1 MTESDQSKKAILI
14 ADDSLYY
21 RQSMRKYLQ
30 EDYIIYDTATAEA
43 TLRTL
48 QEHDDISL
56 VFIDLAL
63 PAEGGLSVMRHM
75 QQDSTLRAIP
85 IISMTSSLESSV
97 TIEALQQ
104 GAVDVMVKP
113 LNLAVMKCKTD
124 SILNRSAD
132 TKTLESI
139 RQVRKELKLAD
150 TDEKSGLYTRN
161 AFVRYTRQYLQE
173 HPSEKLILMRWDID
187 NFKVYNDINGVKAGD
202 EYLRK
207 VGLYYLNHSEN
218 SKDLVLY
225 GRYNAEHFVSLRKA
239 ELFNPKLVL
248 SDIYTLLHDI
258 SPDFDFSVRIGL
270 YAIDNPAVDV
280 SLMCDRADMALQ
292 SLKQNYQL
300 TYAWYDES
308 MRKDLVNEHELI
320 NATKPALD
328 NHEFI
333 IYYQPI
339 VNCSARTVVK
349 AEALVRWM
357 SPAKGLISPGVFIP
371 VLEKS
376 GLIYELDKYVWD
388 NVCRT
393 IRGWKDKG
401 LNVPSISVNI
411 SRIDFYH
418 HDIYDSISGLIE
430 KYDLE
435 PSYLNLEVTESAY
448 MDDPSQLSEVIQKL
462 RSSGFR
468 IEMDDFGSGYSSL
481 NTLKNMPVDSVKLDM
496 NFINDNTGTKAE
508 NHKGGKIL
516 SSVVR
521 MVHDIGL
528 PIVAEGVET
537 EFEAEYLKSI
547 GCYLMQGY
555 YFSKPL
561 PETELLAFIA
571 DKELSDTDALKERIG
586 KMDTIDFL
594 EATPQS
600 TLLFNTF
607 IGGAGIVEYTKNTL
621 SGLRLNDMFF
631 KIIGV
636 SRETYDPYLYDM
648 MQRITPR
655 CRPIMQ
661 DALQKAIDTQEE
673 SYCEIRTLP
682 FNDGSEGS
690 WLACRMRYLSKKA
703 EGHLLFLSIENI
715 TKQKT
720 AALSDSLYKSI
731 FMNVPAGVAVYKMD
745 SDQSISL
752 QYVSDACCK
761 LFNASKEEFF
771 QAVKNG
777 QTYGLMPT
785 ASDSAMNA
793 SVESSSSSIPFMH
806 VKRKDGSWF
815 WLKTIINL

>member
-1 MTESDQSKKAILI
+1 MTESSTKKKSILI

-30 EDYIIYDTATAEA
+30 DDYIIYDAANIKD
-43 TLRTL
+43 TL
-48 QEHDDISL
+48 QILHDHDDISL
-56 VFIDLAL
+56 VIIDLAL
-63 PAEGGLSVMRHM
+63 PDSGGFALMQQM

-85 IISMTSSLESSV
+85 LAAMTSSLESSV
-97 TIEALQQ
+97 TIQALQQ
-104 GAVDVMVKP
+104 GAVDVLVKP
-113 LNLAVMKCKTD
+113 LNLAVMKCKAD
-124 SILNRSAD
+124 SILTRSSD
-132 TKTLESI
+132 LRTLESI
-139 RQVRKELKLAD
+139 RQVRRELKIAD

-173 HPSEKLILMRWDID
+173 HPDEKFILMRWDID

-207 VGLYYLNHSEN
+207 VGIFYLNN
-218 SKDLVLY
+218 ADDSKDLVIF
-225 GRYNAEHFVSLRKA
+225 GRYDAEHFVSLRKA
-239 ELFNPKLVL
+239 ALFNPDTVL
-248 SDIYTLLHDI
+248 STVNNLLHEID
-258 SPDFDFSVRIGL
+258 PEFDFSVRIGL
-270 YAIDNPAVDV
+270 YAIDDPSVDV

-292 SLKQNYQL
+292 SLKQNYQHA
-300 TYAWYDES
+300 YAWYDEG

-320 NATKPALD
+320 NAMKPALD
-328 NHEFI
+328 NHEYV

-339 VNCSARTVVK
+339 VNYSSHTIVK
-349 AEALVRWM
+349 AEALVHWKT
-357 SPAKGLISPGVFIP
+357 SSGSLIPPGVFIP
-371 VLEKS
+371 VFEKS
-376 GLIYELDKYVWD
+376 GFIYELDKYVWK
-388 NVCRT
+388 NVCQA
-393 IRGWKDKG
+393 IRRWKDAG

-411 SRIDFYH
+411 SRKDFYH
-418 HDIYDSISGLIE
+418 QDIQEYLSDLIKE
-430 KYDLE
+430 YNLD
-435 PSYLNLEVTESAY
+435 PSCLNLEVTESAY